1 MAGDA
6 LADAAIALRD
16 LDNKIVYRPEGD
28 VEGIGVLRQP
38 LGRGFAKDVKSR
50 H

>member
-16 LDNKIVYRPEGD
+16 LDNKIVYRPQSD
-28 VEGIGVLRQP
+28 VERVGMLRQP
-38 LGRGFAKDVKSR
+38 LRRGFAEDVKSR